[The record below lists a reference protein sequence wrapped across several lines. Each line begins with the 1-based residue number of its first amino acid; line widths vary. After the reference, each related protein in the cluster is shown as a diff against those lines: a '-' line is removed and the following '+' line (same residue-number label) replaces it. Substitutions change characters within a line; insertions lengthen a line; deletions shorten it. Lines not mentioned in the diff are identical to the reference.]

1 MVAPTICLKNKT
13 LTNCLSKIRQYQTLF
28 FIALAF
34 IVHSYKAVI
43 ENGRLNCFCALAEQ
57 RDNVGATYGRPQNV
71 NLSQKGRPIVTRTNC
86 QNKIFTNCLSKNG
99 HYQTLFVIAL
109 AFNVHS
115 HNDVAENGRTNNFA
129 SFAEQRDN
137 VWAIG
142 GRPRN
147 VNLSQNGRPIVTRTN
162 CQNKILTN
170 CLSTNRAITNNVC
183 HCACL

>member
-1 MVAPTICLKNKT
+1 M
-13 LTNCLSKIRQYQTLF
+13 F
-28 FIALAF
+28 
-34 IVHSYKAVI
+34 VI
-43 ENGRLNCFCALAEQ
+43 E
-57 RDNVGATYGRPQNV
+57 
-71 NLSQKGRPIVTRTNC
+71 
-86 QNKIFTNCLSKNG
+86 
-99 HYQTLFVIAL
+99 L

-170 CLSTNRAITNNVC
+170 CLSKNENYQTMFVIELAFKIHFHNDVVENGRINYFAFVV
-183 HCACL
+183 